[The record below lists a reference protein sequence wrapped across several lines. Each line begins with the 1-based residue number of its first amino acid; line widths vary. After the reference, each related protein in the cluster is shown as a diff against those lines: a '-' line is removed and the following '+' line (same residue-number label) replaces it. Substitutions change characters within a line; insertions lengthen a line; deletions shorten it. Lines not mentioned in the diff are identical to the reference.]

1 MFHFIPYVAKNDFHE
16 QFFPGA
22 GLSFS
27 NSKNLFPEL
36 VHSLDD
42 IPVSETKSFIFLLPL
57 PRETI
62 QFDEHIFPMGWNHQL
77 AWH

>member
-1 MFHFIPYVAKNDFHE
+1 MVPPHPSLSINDLGGKVSRMFHFIPYVAKNDFHE
-16 QFFPGA
+16 QVFPGA

-42 IPVSETKSFIFLLPL
+42 IPGSEKTSFIFLLPL
-57 PRETI
+57 
-62 QFDEHIFPMGWNHQL
+62 GK
-77 AWH
+77 